1 MYFLRKITEK
11 GDGKYFF
18 PVIITQIITLKRK
31 NLSNWLNYWG
41 LILPIVAPVGIE
53 PTFKV

>member
-31 NLSNWLNYWG
+31 NLSN
-41 LILPIVAPVGIE
+41 
-53 PTFKV
+53 